1 MKTVFAASAAAL
13 ALVAMPA
20 LADPVAPGGSVL
32 YSVPG
37 TASIYQIFGHLGN
50 TGGDY
55 GPATDALLT
64 TFAAG
69 SGNIFTFTAEGAIN
83 CCGGSPNAG
92 PDGAV
97 GAMSVGG
104 TNGLSSLTGNTA
116 IPLVGVFTTNGDPFG
131 GAAPATLNFDANN
144 PTGLSPLLNQVF
156 YIGDGRAGYNNAGGA
171 QLAFLAPSTA
181 TRLYIGVIDAF
192 SFNGTTGYYNDN
204 TGSFRVTAALAAQG
218 GVPEAATWAMM
229 MIGFGAIG
237 GAMRY
242 HRRAARVAY
251 S

>member
-1 MKTVFAASAAAL
+1 MKTVLAASAAAL
-13 ALVAMPA
+13 ACAAGPA
-20 LADPVAPGGSVL
+20 LADPIAPGGSVV

-37 TASIYQIFGHLGN
+37 TASIYQIFGHPGN

-69 SGNIFTFTAEGAIN
+69 AGNVFVFNATGAIN
-83 CCGGSPNAG
+83 CCGGTPNAG
-92 PDGAV
+92 PDGGG

-104 TNGLSSLTGNTA
+104 ANGLSSLTGNTS
-116 IPLVGVFTTNGDPFG
+116 IPLVGVFTTNSDPFG

-144 PTGLSPLLNQVF
+144 PTNLAPLLNQVF

-171 QLAFLAPSTA
+171 NLAFVAPTAA
-181 TRLYIGVIDAF
+181 TRLYIGVIDAY

-204 TGSFRVTAALAAQG
+204 TGSFRVVAALVAQG
-218 GVPEAATWAMM
+218 GVPEPATWAMM
-229 MIGFGAIG
+229 LLGFGAIG

-242 HRRAARVAY
+242 RRRVAAC